1 MREIITSLDV
11 GTDTIKLIVAEY
23 FEDNFN
29 ILCAVTEPT
38 IGFEDYKII
47 SESELI
53 KSIKKTVNKANE
65 KLNFKIKNV
74 IVNIPTLENDF
85 IISDAT
91 IPVASPDEVV
101 GSKDILKV
109 IQNTTHNKI
118 NLNDELIAA
127 IPIYFNVGD
136 HETNK
141 PYKKRGKTIS
151 AKTVLVTA
159 DKKEV
164 CNILNI
170 VTKSGLKVIDI
181 VSTGLVDY
189 YNFKNEYYDNL
200 TGIIVNLGHSKT
212 QVSVFS
218 KGIYVNN
225 EVLPVGG
232 DNINKDISFIYRLNN
247 KDGSYLKNNLALA
260 NIRRADPKETKELVD
275 RDGEKIEINQYELTE
290 IVSSRVTEILKL
302 VKKSINHLTKKKIS
316 YIIVTGGLTEL
327 EDFNLTLT
335 SLFGDTAKVGTINS
349 LGARNNK
356 YSVCIGMT
364 KSFKEK
370 LKLRHREYS
379 TVSVDDAHLMCTS
392 DSTRANDSILGKV
405 FGYFFDN

>member
-1 MREIITSLDV
+1 MREIITSLDI

-23 FEDNFN
+23 FENDLNV
-29 ILCAVTEPT
+29 LCAVSEPT
-38 IGFEDYKII
+38 VGFENYIVV

-53 KSIKKTVNKANE
+53 KSIKKVVNKAND

-74 IVNIPTLENDF
+74 IVNIPTIENDF

-91 IPVASPDEVV
+91 IPVTSDDEVV

-109 IQNTTHNKI
+109 IQNTTYNKI
-118 NLNDELIAA
+118 NLNEELIAA
-127 IPIYFNVGD
+127 IPIYFQVGD
-136 HETNK
+136 HETDK

-151 AKTVLVTA
+151 TKAVLVTA
-159 DKKEV
+159 SKKEV
-164 CNILNI
+164 CNILNV

-189 YNFKNEYYDNL
+189 YNFRNEYYDNL

-232 DNINKDISFIYRLNN
+232 DNINKDISFIYRLSD
-247 KDGSYLKNNLALA
+247 KDSSYLKNNLALA
-260 NIRRADPKETKELVD
+260 NIRKANPKETKELVD
-275 RDGEKIEINQYELTE
+275 REGEKLVINQYELTE
-290 IVSSRVTEILKL
+290 IVSSRITEILKL

-335 SLFGDTAKVGTINS
+335 SLFGDTAKVGTINN

-356 YSVCIGMT
+356 YSVSIGMI

-379 TVSVDDAHLMCTS
+379 TVSVEDAHLMCTA
-392 DSTRANDSILGKV
+392 DSARANDSILGKV